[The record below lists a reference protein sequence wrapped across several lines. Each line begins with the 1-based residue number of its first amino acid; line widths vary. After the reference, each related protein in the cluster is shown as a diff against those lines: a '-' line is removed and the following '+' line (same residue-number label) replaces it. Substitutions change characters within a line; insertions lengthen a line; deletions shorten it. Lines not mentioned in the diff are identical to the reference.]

1 MRHYIKHTN
10 MFACFD
16 HCSICNLS
24 SRWLAFGL
32 LMRLMNL
39 SDLSGGGGG
48 GGGGGGRKKKKTMT
62 TIIVYFRDHLVLMVV
77 ALSTDEWVVFNLQ
90 WYYNGG
96 RE

>member
-10 MFACFD
+10 IFACFD

-39 SDLSGGGGG
+39 SDLSGGK
-48 GGGGGGRKKKKTMT
+48 RTMT

-77 ALSTDEWVVFNLQ
+77 ALSTDE
-90 WYYNGG
+90 
-96 RE
+96 

>member
-39 SDLSGGGGG
+39 
-48 GGGGGGRKKKKTMT
+48 TMT

-77 ALSTDEWVVFNLQ
+77 ALSTDE
-90 WYYNGG
+90 
-96 RE
+96 

>member
-39 SDLSGGGGG
+39 SDLSGGGE
-48 GGGGGGRKKKKTMT
+48 RTMT
-62 TIIVYFRDHLVLMVV
+62 TIIVYFRDHLVLMVA
-77 ALSTDEWVVFNLQ
+77 ALSTDE
-90 WYYNGG
+90 
-96 RE
+96 

>member
-48 GGGGGGRKKKKTMT
+48 GGGGGGKKKIKKKF
-62 TIIVYFRDHLVLMVV
+62 INYIKIFFFLVL
-77 ALSTDEWVVFNLQ
+77 
-90 WYYNGG
+90 
-96 RE
+96 